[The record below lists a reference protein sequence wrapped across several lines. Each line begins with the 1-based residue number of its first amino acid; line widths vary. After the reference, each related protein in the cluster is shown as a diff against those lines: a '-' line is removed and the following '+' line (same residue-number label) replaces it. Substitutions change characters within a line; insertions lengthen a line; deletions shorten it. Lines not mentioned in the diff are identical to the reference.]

1 MMLKALIVEQ
11 LEADGTIR
19 SFKMQPSQNGRDLVV
34 AFPDEYEERRVGPF
48 HFLDPKDARRYSE
61 GVSGASTLR
70 YRARDRRAAAAR
82 LRRS

>member
-48 HFLDPKDARRYSE
+48 SDRPGQILQ
-61 GVSGASTLR
+61 LR
-70 YRARDRRAAAAR
+70 
-82 LRRS
+82 LPRS